1 MIYYFIIYYL
11 IYYFL
16 LYYLFFG
23 FSFSSAQLPFI
34 HSQILKN
41 YYLENDTEKKKQMDK
56 EIISFEMLEDLM
68 DKKDEKKG
76 TREIMMV
83 AKSRCKKKKYKQ

>member
-1 MIYYFIIYYL
+1 
-11 IYYFL
+11 
-16 LYYLFFG
+16 
-23 FSFSSAQLPFI
+23 
-34 HSQILKN
+34 
-41 YYLENDTEKKKQMDK
+41 MDK

-83 AKSRCKKKKYKQ
+83 AKSRCKKKNINNKKNKK